1 MLQNIGFQLFVIQ
14 DILYKKKISTCTSTL
29 QLNFVQYTQFELNLL
44 IYKYLFQKSNIT
56 KRKITLKFLQFRPT
70 QRPVSDTTV
79 WLACWWDNLF
89 WKIPEQEDHDL
100 Y

>member
-1 MLQNIGFQLFVIQ
+1 M
-14 DILYKKKISTCTSTL
+14 
-29 QLNFVQYTQFELNLL
+29 
-44 IYKYLFQKSNIT
+44 YLFRKSNIT